1 MTKKAV
7 KAEVNSFIKGLIT
20 EASPLNFPENAS
32 IDEENFELLLNGTR
46 QRRLGMDFED
56 NYIGYIGPLSNED
69 PSKVQIKSYVWRDV
83 AGISGKDFVVIQTNT
98 RFSLFELNHS
108 SISGNG
114 IKFSTTFDMTEN
126 GVRKA
131 SFTSVDGK
139 LVIAYGSTEVTYI
152 SYITNTDSFTTGTYK
167 ITTRDIWGVEY
178 PLAEDKTYYRP
189 PQSADLRHF
198 YNLYNQSWG
207 VPRRYQGAGDS
218 QFADPVGYFS
228 SQLGVLPSNEE
239 TVWTA
244 MSVQAGSNP
253 YEYLRPNAWTELFGT
268 TPTSAKGYFVID
280 LFERGASRTKAIEE
294 NKERFQQMFAS
305 TFATKLDYTQQ
316 GPTVVQEYSGRVFYG
331 GFGGEVIDGDK
342 RSPSLSSYIGFS
354 RLVRNA
360 NDLGKC
366 YQEGDPTSREGN
378 DIVDTDGGLIRLSGL
393 NRLVG
398 MQDIG
403 SALIAIGTNG
413 VWAISGG
420 SDYGF
425 VATNYKALKIS
436 DYGAVSEDS
445 IIKVGNTV
453 MFWGFNSIYQVA
465 RNQTGDIVVTSI
477 SDNTIKQLY
486 EEIPG
491 TSKDSA
497 VGIYDDI
504 SKTARWLYHDGSI
517 TGGTYVNE
525 LILDTRIPAFYKYK
539 IYNTSVSFLR
549 SMFQLPT
556 YQLQDELVNLQTTTG
571 ELITTDTNE
580 QVVTE
585 IQTRLPS
592 ASGTRYVVLTQG
604 ELGLYYFTF
613 AYYRNGEFRDW
624 KSVDNVGID
633 AKAFIITGAITAN
646 DSSVNKQIPYV
657 TVHMYRTENGVD
669 NNFVPIN
676 QSGCFMRGYWG
687 WSNSA
692 ASNKWSRPQ
701 QVYRYPRG
709 FLVNSTTSYDTGFEL
724 VSTKNKL
731 RGQGKSV
738 SIYFETEPYKD
749 CRLVGW
755 NINVTGNST
764 T

>member
-1 MTKKAV
+1 MIKKAV

-32 IDEENFELLLNGTR
+32 INEENFELLLNGTR

-56 NYIGYIGPLSNED
+56 GYVGYIGPFSNED
-69 PSKVQIKSYVWRDV
+69 PSELQMKSYVWKDA

-98 RFSLFELNHS
+98 RLSVFELNHS

-114 IKFSTTFDMTEN
+114 LKYSIVLDMDEN

-131 SFTSVDGK
+131 SYTAVDGK
-139 LVIAYGSTEVTYI
+139 LVIAYGATKVRYVTYI
-152 SYITNTDSFTTGTYK
+152 PTTDSFTTDVYSLS
-167 ITTRDIWGVEY
+167 TRDIWGVEY
-178 PLAEDKTYYRP
+178 APGEDKTYYRP
-189 PQSADLRHF
+189 PQNASLQHF

-207 VPRRYQGAGDS
+207 VPRRYQGAGES
-218 QFADPVGYFS
+218 QFTDPIAYFS

-244 MSVQAGSNP
+244 MSMKADADP
-253 YEYLRPNAWTELFGT
+253 YEYLRPNAWTELFGA

-305 TFATKLDYTQQ
+305 TFATNADYTKQ

-342 RSPSLSSYIGFS
+342 RSPSLSSYIAFS
-354 RLVRNA
+354 RLVKNA

-393 NRLVG
+393 NKLIG

-403 SALIAIGTNG
+403 SALIAIGSNG

-425 VATNYKALKIS
+425 SATNYKALKVS
-436 DYGAVSEDS
+436 DYGAVSEES

-453 MFWGFNSIYQVA
+453 MFWGSNSIYQVS

-477 SDNTIKQLY
+477 SDNTIKRFY
-486 EEIPG
+486 EEISG
-491 TSKDSA
+491 VEKESA
-497 VGIYDDI
+497 VGLYDDI
-504 SKTARWLYHDGSI
+504 SKTARWLYHDNSISAGSH
-517 TGGTYVNE
+517 VHE

-539 IYNTSVSFLR
+539 VYNTDRSFLR
-549 SMFQLPT
+549 GMFQLPT
-556 YQLQDELVNLQTTTG
+556 YQMQDALIPLQTDTG
-571 ELITTDTNE
+571 DSITTDTSE
-580 QVVTE
+580 QVVVE
-585 IQTRLPS
+585 IQTRIPS

-624 KSVDNVGID
+624 KTVDNIGID
-633 AKAFIITGAITAN
+633 AKAFLITGAITAN
-646 DSSVNKQIPYV
+646 DSSVDKQVPYV

-669 NNFVPIN
+669 NNLVPIN

-709 FLVNSTTSYDTGFEL
+709 FLVNSSTSYDTGFEL

-755 NINVTGNST
+755 NINVTGNAT